1 MQLPFVSARDPW
13 DPTLGFIGLILGPPV
28 VYFGCSWALSN
39 FCTAAAGGLLPGV
52 VPVSGDPYEAL
63 LRTLASYIFFAGAI
77 VWAICTPLTILLTL
91 FGANE
96 RRAVRIRE
104 LIELNAIGAC
114 LMPLIV
120 AVPEA
125 IDFISTGGG
134 AI

>member
-28 VYFGCSWALSN
+28 IYFACSWALSN
-39 FCTAAAGGLLPGV
+39 FCTAAGGLLPGG
-52 VPVSGDPYEAL
+52 VPVSAGPYEAL
-63 LRTLASYIFFAGAI
+63 LRILTSYIFFAGAI

-96 RRAVRIRE
+96 RRAVRIRG

-125 IDFISTGGG
+125 IDCISKGGG